1 MTDFVVYLG
10 DVITANNVMIANASL
25 YWDQA
30 ISPTKARGM
39 PWASV
44 FGNHDDAPFVWPLEW
59 FSATGIPQLRE
70 EDCSFRGT
78 ERLELMKNEI
88 KDNALSYSKTGP
100 KELWPSVSNYVLQL
114 LPANGSPS
122 PVALLKDFTRG
133 LKKSFKEDNI
143 IKQPEV
149 MGAMSKWWHCG
160 YLRKNYDETY
170 QGSSSDEGN
179 GEEEVNDEDWS
190 EEEDI
195 CLPRPTKKKKKSKGE
210 RKKKKVPLF
219 ITTRCS
225 PRKFVSL
232 IGTLTTDQRE
242 AIKAFNPF
250 HTLLGVKCG
259 HMHRAFAMHL
269 VQCFNPET
277 CSIEFR
283 RGVVVHITEEDVA
296 RVLGMPIGDTPVPT
310 ECLESH
316 RQKIQQDFHGGYKEI
331 KIVELENEI
340 KKQSTDGTFH
350 RAFMLF
356 TLGCLLCPTT
366 KEVVGSRLFP
376 GVVADDLQT
385 LKTYKW
391 PAFVLD
397 WLVIYFDLNPLDV
410 EVGNELDPPI
420 GSWTK
425 EFIDVRISK
434 EMEDMPI
441 EDSVF
446 SQFPPHNLKN
456 QICIDMYKEHMRQ
469 FIKNS
474 KFLHEMDA
482 SMGEPV
488 VGSPVVGSPQDG
500 PRAEPV
506 QDEGHSPQFSPNF
519 ELYEYGQQGE
529 GEGEGDQIQEK
540 GEGEE
545 EEEEDGDQI
554 KETRDEI
561 EEEGEVGGT
570 KIIHGSAST
579 KRKQEE
585 VVISTDPTKRK
596 RRRNVKPSPS
606 IKSPYVAQ
614 PIVKT
619 TKLTEEEEA
628 IIKYLLKGPT
638 NELSEVLIRIEG
650 AKWPLTRKEVGESFR
665 PRGLVC
671 NMVMYTFTEWRMMKE
686 RAVATNGRPSRHI
699 FAPAFAS
706 NLLATK
712 SDEFSTVLRD
722 DCDPDKLGY
731 DLLKCD
737 MLFLPVLESDH
748 WFCVCISLVESR
760 VYILDSMKGKEEN
773 VEQLE
778 QVGSIVLL
786 ARRTNL
792 VELKKSIEEK
802 ASAVKSA
809 DDGAADLKKRVEELS
824 KSLEESEKDYQVMP
838 NKPLENAETEL
849 KQLKTK
855 ISHSEKELKEKS
867 QQLLSKREEAVA
879 AENELHTR
887 SKDVESVQK
896 ALESLPYEDGKM
908 EALQKDRASELEV
921 VQKFVDEIQILSA
934 QLANVDFTYRDPVNN
949 FDRSK
954 VIGVVAK
961 LIKVKDSST
970 LTALEVAAGGKMFNV
985 LVDTENTGKQLLQN
999 GELRRRV
1006 TIIPLNKIQSHPVPL
1021 RVQNT
1026 AVRLVGKGNAEVAL
1040 SLVGYAEE
1048 LKVAFNNE
1056 IGTRSVTLEGDIFQ
1070 PSGLLTGGSRK
1081 GGGDLLRQ
1089 LHALAEAESELS
1101 VHQKTLSVIEAKIS
1115 ELLPLHKKFK
1125 DLKAQ
1130 LELKS

>member
-1 MTDFVVYLG
+1 MLMDGMWLM
-10 DVITANNVMIANASL
+10 DHTAFIMKSFIIAFN
-25 YWDQA
+25 
-30 ISPTKARGM
+30 M
-39 PWASV
+39 
-44 FGNHDDAPFVWPLEW
+44 
-59 FSATGIPQLRE
+59 
-70 EDCSFRGT
+70 
-78 ERLELMKNEI
+78 
-88 KDNALSYSKTGP
+88 
-100 KELWPSVSNYVLQL
+100 
-114 LPANGSPS
+114 
-122 PVALLKDFTRG
+122 LKDFTRG

-225 PRKFVSL
+225 PRKFVSF

-469 FIKNS
+469 FMKNS

-488 VGSPVVGSPQDG
+488 VGSPVVGSPEDG
-500 PRAEPV
+500 RRAEPV

-638 NELSEVLIRIEG
+638 NELRYFYL
-650 AKWPLTRKEVGESFR
+650 
-665 PRGLVC
+665 
-671 NMVMYTFTEWRMMKE
+671 
-686 RAVATNGRPSRHI
+686 
-699 FAPAFAS
+699 
-706 NLLATK
+706 
-712 SDEFSTVLRD
+712 FS
-722 DCDPDKLGY
+722 P
-731 DLLKCD
+731 
-737 MLFLPVLESDH
+737 
-748 WFCVCISLVESR
+748 
-760 VYILDSMKGKEEN
+760 
-773 VEQLE
+773 
-778 QVGSIVLL
+778 
-786 ARRTNL
+786 
-792 VELKKSIEEK
+792 
-802 ASAVKSA
+802 
-809 DDGAADLKKRVEELS
+809 
-824 KSLEESEKDYQVMP
+824 
-838 NKPLENAETEL
+838 
-849 KQLKTK
+849 
-855 ISHSEKELKEKS
+855 
-867 QQLLSKREEAVA
+867 
-879 AENELHTR
+879 HT
-887 SKDVESVQK
+887 
-896 ALESLPYEDGKM
+896 
-908 EALQKDRASELEV
+908 
-921 VQKFVDEIQILSA
+921 I
-934 QLANVDFTYRDPVNN
+934 
-949 FDRSK
+949 
-954 VIGVVAK
+954 
-961 LIKVKDSST
+961 
-970 LTALEVAAGGKMFNV
+970 
-985 LVDTENTGKQLLQN
+985 
-999 GELRRRV
+999 
-1006 TIIPLNKIQSHPVPL
+1006 
-1021 RVQNT
+1021 
-1026 AVRLVGKGNAEVAL
+1026 
-1040 SLVGYAEE
+1040 
-1048 LKVAFNNE
+1048 
-1056 IGTRSVTLEGDIFQ
+1056 
-1070 PSGLLTGGSRK
+1070 
-1081 GGGDLLRQ
+1081 
-1089 LHALAEAESELS
+1089 
-1101 VHQKTLSVIEAKIS
+1101 
-1115 ELLPLHKKFK
+1115 
-1125 DLKAQ
+1125 
-1130 LELKS
+1130 

>member
-1 MTDFVVYLG
+1 MEKLNLEIVTKMS
-10 DVITANNVMIANASL
+10 DVNCYAITVQPALI
-25 YWDQA
+25 
-30 ISPTKARGM
+30 
-39 PWASV
+39 
-44 FGNHDDAPFVWPLEW
+44 
-59 FSATGIPQLRE
+59 E
-70 EDCSFRGT
+70 EVKTRQMED
-78 ERLELMKNEI
+78 
-88 KDNALSYSKTGP
+88 SK
-100 KELWPSVSNYVLQL
+100 
-114 LPANGSPS
+114 
-122 PVALLKDFTRG
+122 KDFTRG

-397 WLVIYFDLNPLDV
+397 WLVNEIRNYKVRVTNKSGGKAERVGGSLFLLMVIYFDLNPLDV

-488 VGSPVVGSPQDG
+488 VGSPVVGSPEDG
-500 PRAEPV
+500 RRAEPV

-519 ELYEYGQQGE
+519 ELYEYGQQGEGE

-561 EEEGEVGGT
+561 EEEGE
-570 KIIHGSAST
+570 
-579 KRKQEE
+579 
-585 VVISTDPTKRK
+585 
-596 RRRNVKPSPS
+596 
-606 IKSPYVAQ
+606 
-614 PIVKT
+614 
-619 TKLTEEEEA
+619 
-628 IIKYLLKGPT
+628 
-638 NELSEVLIRIEG
+638 
-650 AKWPLTRKEVGESFR
+650 
-665 PRGLVC
+665 
-671 NMVMYTFTEWRMMKE
+671 
-686 RAVATNGRPSRHI
+686 
-699 FAPAFAS
+699 S

-921 VQKFVDEIQILSA
+921 VQKFKDEIRIPSA

-949 FDRSK
+949 FDSSK

-1130 LELKS
+1130 LELKSYDLSLFQSRAEQNEHHKVVWFSRQQRILKWNFFIAG

>member
-1 MTDFVVYLG
+1 M
-10 DVITANNVMIANASL
+10 
-25 YWDQA
+25 
-30 ISPTKARGM
+30 
-39 PWASV
+39 
-44 FGNHDDAPFVWPLEW
+44 
-59 FSATGIPQLRE
+59 
-70 EDCSFRGT
+70 
-78 ERLELMKNEI
+78 
-88 KDNALSYSKTGP
+88 
-100 KELWPSVSNYVLQL
+100 
-114 LPANGSPS
+114 
-122 PVALLKDFTRG
+122 DFTRG

-149 MGAMSKWWHCG
+149 MGAMSEWWHRG

-242 AIKAFNPF
+242 AIKALNPF

-316 RQKIQQDFHGGYKEI
+316 RRKIQQDFHGGYKEI

-340 KKQSTDGTFH
+340 KKQSTDGSFH
-350 RAFMLF
+350 RAYMLF

-397 WLVIYFDLNPLDV
+397 WLVNEIRNYKVRVTNKSGGKAERIGGSMFLLMVIYFDLNPLDV
-410 EVGNELDPPI
+410 VEVGNELEPPI
-420 GSWTK
+420 ALWTK
-425 EFIDVRISK
+425 ELIDVRISK

-441 EDSVF
+441 EDSIF

-456 QICIDMYKEHMRQ
+456 QICIDMYKEYMRQ
-469 FIKNS
+469 FINNS

-482 SMGEPV
+482 AMGEPV

-519 ELYEYGQQGE
+519 ELYEYGEQGEGEGE

-540 GEGEE
+540 GEG
-545 EEEEDGDQI
+545 EEEDGDQI

-606 IKSPYVAQ
+606 IKSLYVAQ

-619 TKLTEEEEA
+619 TKLTKEEEA
-628 IIKYLLKGPT
+628 IIKYLVKGPT

-665 PRGLVC
+665 PRGLVS

-706 NLLATK
+706 NLLASK

-760 VYILDSMKGKEEN
+760 VYILDSMKGTAEN
-773 VEQLE
+773 VDQLE
-778 QVGSIVLL
+778 QVCSIVLL

-792 VELKKSIEEK
+792 VERNEKRQRITELKKSIEEK

-824 KSLEESEKDYQVMP
+824 KSLEESEKDYQGVVAGKSSG
-838 NKPLENAETEL
+838 NEDKCLEDQLGDAKVAVANAETEL
-849 KQLKTK
+849 KQLKIK
-855 ISHSEKELKEKS
+855 ISHSEKELKEES

-921 VQKFVDEIQILSA
+921 VQKFKDEIRNLSA
-934 QLANVDFTYRDPVNN
+934 QLANVDFTYRDPVKN

-954 VIGVVAK
+954 VKGVVAK

-970 LTALEVAAGGKMFNV
+970 LTALEVAAGEKMFNV
-985 LVDTENTGKQLLQN
+985 VVDTENTGKQLLQN

-1048 LKVAFNNE
+1048 LK
-1056 IGTRSVTLEGDIFQ
+1056 
-1070 PSGLLTGGSRK
+1070 
-1081 GGGDLLRQ
+1081 
-1089 LHALAEAESELS
+1089 
-1101 VHQKTLSVIEAKIS
+1101 IS
-1115 ELLPLHKKFK
+1115 ELLPLDKKFK

-1130 LELKS
+1130 LELKSYDLSLF

>member
-1 MTDFVVYLG
+1 M
-10 DVITANNVMIANASL
+10 
-25 YWDQA
+25 
-30 ISPTKARGM
+30 
-39 PWASV
+39 
-44 FGNHDDAPFVWPLEW
+44 
-59 FSATGIPQLRE
+59 
-70 EDCSFRGT
+70 
-78 ERLELMKNEI
+78 
-88 KDNALSYSKTGP
+88 
-100 KELWPSVSNYVLQL
+100 
-114 LPANGSPS
+114 
-122 PVALLKDFTRG
+122 DFTRG

-149 MGAMSKWWHCG
+149 IGAMSKWWHRG

-242 AIKAFNPF
+242 AIKALNPF

-316 RQKIQQDFHGGYKEI
+316 KQKIQQDFHGGYKEI

-340 KKQSTDGTFH
+340 KKQSTDGSFH

-397 WLVIYFDLNPLDV
+397 WLVNEIRNYKVRVTNKSGGKAERVGGSLFLLMVIYFDLNPLDV

-488 VGSPVVGSPQDG
+488 VGSPVVGSPEDG
-500 PRAEPV
+500 RRAEPV

-540 GEGEE
+540 GEG
-545 EEEEDGDQI
+545 EEEDGDQI

-760 VYILDSMKGKEEN
+760 VYILDSMKGKEES

-778 QVGSIVLL
+778 QVGSIQQ
-786 ARRTNL
+786 NL
-792 VELKKSIEEK
+792 FAL
-802 ASAVKSA
+802 
-809 DDGAADLKKRVEELS
+809 LKKRPTRRSRNDSHIFTSHYAVVPQQTNIH
-824 KSLEESEKDYQVMP
+824 DCGIYVM
-838 NKPLENAETEL
+838 KFLD
-849 KQLKTK
+849 
-855 ISHSEKELKEKS
+855 
-867 QQLLSKREEAVA
+867 RW
-879 AENELHTR
+879 
-887 SKDVESVQK
+887 
-896 ALESLPYEDGKM
+896 DG
-908 EALQKDRASELEV
+908 R
-921 VQKFVDEIQILSA
+921 
-934 QLANVDFTYRDPVNN
+934 TYP
-949 FDRSK
+949 S
-954 VIGVVAK
+954 
-961 LIKVKDSST
+961 
-970 LTALEVAAGGKMFNV
+970 
-985 LVDTENTGKQLLQN
+985 
-999 GELRRRV
+999 GELQGGHIQKIRKR
-1006 TIIPLNKIQSHPVPL
+1006 LLLHLFMDEKNKERDSI
-1021 RVQNT
+1021 
-1026 AVRLVGKGNAEVAL
+1026 
-1040 SLVGYAEE
+1040 
-1048 LKVAFNNE
+1048 
-1056 IGTRSVTLEGDIFQ
+1056 
-1070 PSGLLTGGSRK
+1070 
-1081 GGGDLLRQ
+1081 
-1089 LHALAEAESELS
+1089 
-1101 VHQKTLSVIEAKIS
+1101 
-1115 ELLPLHKKFK
+1115 
-1125 DLKAQ
+1125 LKAIPRR
-1130 LELKS
+1130 

>member
-1 MTDFVVYLG
+1 MRLPTVVL
-10 DVITANNVMIANASL
+10 VHRRPL
-25 YWDQA
+25 
-30 ISPTKARGM
+30 PR
-39 PWASV
+39 
-44 FGNHDDAPFVWPLEW
+44 DDGA
-59 FSATGIPQLRE
+59 AG
-70 EDCSFRGT
+70 
-78 ERLELMKNEI
+78 ERN
-88 KDNALSYSKTGP
+88 D
-100 KELWPSVSNYVLQL
+100 
-114 LPANGSPS
+114 
-122 PVALLKDFTRG
+122 D
-133 LKKSFKEDNI
+133 
-143 IKQPEV
+143 V

-397 WLVIYFDLNPLDV
+397 WLVNEIRNYKVRVTNKSGGKAERVGGSLFLLMVIYFDLNPLDV

-488 VGSPVVGSPQDG
+488 VGSPVVGSPEDG
-500 PRAEPV
+500 RRAEPV

-561 EEEGEVGGT
+561 EEEGE
-570 KIIHGSAST
+570 
-579 KRKQEE
+579 
-585 VVISTDPTKRK
+585 P
-596 RRRNVKPSPS
+596 
-606 IKSPYVAQ
+606 
-614 PIVKT
+614 
-619 TKLTEEEEA
+619 
-628 IIKYLLKGPT
+628 
-638 NELSEVLIRIEG
+638 
-650 AKWPLTRKEVGESFR
+650 
-665 PRGLVC
+665 
-671 NMVMYTFTEWRMMKE
+671 
-686 RAVATNGRPSRHI
+686 
-699 FAPAFAS
+699 

-792 VELKKSIEEK
+792 VAGPIFL
-802 ASAVKSA
+802 
-809 DDGAADLKKRVEELS
+809 
-824 KSLEESEKDYQVMP
+824 
-838 NKPLENAETEL
+838 
-849 KQLKTK
+849 
-855 ISHSEKELKEKS
+855 
-867 QQLLSKREEAVA
+867 
-879 AENELHTR
+879 
-887 SKDVESVQK
+887 
-896 ALESLPYEDGKM
+896 
-908 EALQKDRASELEV
+908 
-921 VQKFVDEIQILSA
+921 
-934 QLANVDFTYRDPVNN
+934 
-949 FDRSK
+949 
-954 VIGVVAK
+954 
-961 LIKVKDSST
+961 
-970 LTALEVAAGGKMFNV
+970 AAG
-985 LVDTENTGKQLLQN
+985 L
-999 GELRRRV
+999 
-1006 TIIPLNKIQSHPVPL
+1006 
-1021 RVQNT
+1021 
-1026 AVRLVGKGNAEVAL
+1026 A
-1040 SLVGYAEE
+1040 
-1048 LKVAFNNE
+1048 
-1056 IGTRSVTLEGDIFQ
+1056 
-1070 PSGLLTGGSRK
+1070 
-1081 GGGDLLRQ
+1081 
-1089 LHALAEAESELS
+1089 ALALAAALKMDSG
-1101 VHQKTLSVIEAKIS
+1101 VFIMLSVILQPIS
-1115 ELLPLHKKFK
+1115 
-1125 DLKAQ
+1125 ACI
-1130 LELKS
+1130 

>member
-1 MTDFVVYLG
+1 M
-10 DVITANNVMIANASL
+10 
-25 YWDQA
+25 
-30 ISPTKARGM
+30 
-39 PWASV
+39 
-44 FGNHDDAPFVWPLEW
+44 
-59 FSATGIPQLRE
+59 
-70 EDCSFRGT
+70 
-78 ERLELMKNEI
+78 
-88 KDNALSYSKTGP
+88 
-100 KELWPSVSNYVLQL
+100 
-114 LPANGSPS
+114 
-122 PVALLKDFTRG
+122 DFTRG

-149 MGAMSKWWHCG
+149 MGAMSKWWHRG

-242 AIKAFNPF
+242 AIKALNPF

-283 RGVVVHITEEDVA
+283 RGVIVHITEEDVA

-340 KKQSTDGTFH
+340 KKQSTDGSFH

-376 GVVADDLQT
+376 GVVANDLQT

-397 WLVIYFDLNPLDV
+397 WLVNEIRNYKVRVTNKSGGKAERVGGSLFLLMVIYFDLNPLDV

-488 VGSPVVGSPQDG
+488 
-500 PRAEPV
+500 
-506 QDEGHSPQFSPNF
+506 
-519 ELYEYGQQGE
+519 

-540 GEGEE
+540 GEG

-561 EEEGEVGGT
+561 EEEGE
-570 KIIHGSAST
+570 
-579 KRKQEE
+579 
-585 VVISTDPTKRK
+585 
-596 RRRNVKPSPS
+596 
-606 IKSPYVAQ
+606 
-614 PIVKT
+614 
-619 TKLTEEEEA
+619 
-628 IIKYLLKGPT
+628 
-638 NELSEVLIRIEG
+638 
-650 AKWPLTRKEVGESFR
+650 
-665 PRGLVC
+665 
-671 NMVMYTFTEWRMMKE
+671 
-686 RAVATNGRPSRHI
+686 
-699 FAPAFAS
+699 S

-737 MLFLPVLESDH
+737 M
-748 WFCVCISLVESR
+748 
-760 VYILDSMKGKEEN
+760 
-773 VEQLE
+773 
-778 QVGSIVLL
+778 VLL

-792 VELKKSIEEK
+792 VAGPIFL
-802 ASAVKSA
+802 
-809 DDGAADLKKRVEELS
+809 
-824 KSLEESEKDYQVMP
+824 
-838 NKPLENAETEL
+838 
-849 KQLKTK
+849 
-855 ISHSEKELKEKS
+855 
-867 QQLLSKREEAVA
+867 
-879 AENELHTR
+879 
-887 SKDVESVQK
+887 
-896 ALESLPYEDGKM
+896 
-908 EALQKDRASELEV
+908 
-921 VQKFVDEIQILSA
+921 
-934 QLANVDFTYRDPVNN
+934 
-949 FDRSK
+949 
-954 VIGVVAK
+954 
-961 LIKVKDSST
+961 
-970 LTALEVAAGGKMFNV
+970 AAG
-985 LVDTENTGKQLLQN
+985 L
-999 GELRRRV
+999 
-1006 TIIPLNKIQSHPVPL
+1006 
-1021 RVQNT
+1021 
-1026 AVRLVGKGNAEVAL
+1026 A
-1040 SLVGYAEE
+1040 
-1048 LKVAFNNE
+1048 
-1056 IGTRSVTLEGDIFQ
+1056 
-1070 PSGLLTGGSRK
+1070 
-1081 GGGDLLRQ
+1081 
-1089 LHALAEAESELS
+1089 ALALAAALKMDSG
-1101 VHQKTLSVIEAKIS
+1101 VFIMLSVILQPIS
-1115 ELLPLHKKFK
+1115 
-1125 DLKAQ
+1125 ACI
-1130 LELKS
+1130 

>member
-1 MTDFVVYLG
+1 M
-10 DVITANNVMIANASL
+10 
-25 YWDQA
+25 
-30 ISPTKARGM
+30 
-39 PWASV
+39 
-44 FGNHDDAPFVWPLEW
+44 
-59 FSATGIPQLRE
+59 
-70 EDCSFRGT
+70 
-78 ERLELMKNEI
+78 
-88 KDNALSYSKTGP
+88 
-100 KELWPSVSNYVLQL
+100 
-114 LPANGSPS
+114 
-122 PVALLKDFTRG
+122 DFTRG

-149 MGAMSKWWHCG
+149 MGAMSKWWHRG

-232 IGTLTTDQRE
+232 IGTLTIDQRE
-242 AIKAFNPF
+242 AIKALNPF

-259 HMHRAFAMHL
+259 HMQRAFAMHL

-340 KKQSTDGTFH
+340 KKQSTDGSFH

-376 GVVADDLQT
+376 GVVANDLQT

-397 WLVIYFDLNPLDV
+397 WLVNEIRNYKVRVTNKSGGKAERVGGSLFLLMVIYFDLNPLDV

-488 VGSPVVGSPQDG
+488 VGSPVVGSPEDG
-500 PRAEPV
+500 RRAEPV

-529 GEGEGDQIQEK
+529 GEGDQIQEK
-540 GEGEE
+540 GEGE

-671 NMVMYTFTEWRMMKE
+671 NMVMYTFTEWQMMKE

-921 VQKFVDEIQILSA
+921 VQKFKDEIQILSA
-934 QLANVDFTYRDPVNN
+934 QLANVDFTYRDPVKN

-954 VIGVVAK
+954 VKGVVAK

-1048 LKVAFNNE
+1048 LKVAFTNE
-1056 IGTRSVTLEGDIFQ
+1056 IGTPSVTLEGDIFQ

-1115 ELLPLHKKFK
+1115 ELLPLDKKFK

-1130 LELKS
+1130 LELKSYDLSLFQSRAEQNEHHKFQMAMFWQQSFLQMLSFDAFGSGTDHRDGSGGTVADGPADEPAAAALD

>member
-1 MTDFVVYLG
+1 MG
-10 DVITANNVMIANASL
+10 
-25 YWDQA
+25 
-30 ISPTKARGM
+30 
-39 PWASV
+39 
-44 FGNHDDAPFVWPLEW
+44 
-59 FSATGIPQLRE
+59 
-70 EDCSFRGT
+70 
-78 ERLELMKNEI
+78 
-88 KDNALSYSKTGP
+88 
-100 KELWPSVSNYVLQL
+100 
-114 LPANGSPS
+114 
-122 PVALLKDFTRG
+122 KDFTRG

-397 WLVIYFDLNPLDV
+397 WLVNEIRNYKVRVTNKSGEKAERVGGSLFLLMVIYFDLNPLDV

-482 SMGEPV
+482 SMGELV
-488 VGSPVVGSPQDG
+488 VGSPVVGSPEDG
-500 PRAEPV
+500 RRAEPV

-519 ELYEYGQQGE
+519 KLYEYGQQGE

-561 EEEGEVGGT
+561 EEEGE
-570 KIIHGSAST
+570 
-579 KRKQEE
+579 
-585 VVISTDPTKRK
+585 
-596 RRRNVKPSPS
+596 
-606 IKSPYVAQ
+606 
-614 PIVKT
+614 
-619 TKLTEEEEA
+619 
-628 IIKYLLKGPT
+628 
-638 NELSEVLIRIEG
+638 
-650 AKWPLTRKEVGESFR
+650 
-665 PRGLVC
+665 
-671 NMVMYTFTEWRMMKE
+671 
-686 RAVATNGRPSRHI
+686 
-699 FAPAFAS
+699 S

-824 KSLEESEKDYQVMP
+824 KSLEESEKDYQGVVAGKSSG
-838 NKPLENAETEL
+838 NEDKCLED
-849 KQLKTK
+849 QL
-855 ISHSEKELKEKS
+855 
-867 QQLLSKREEAVA
+867 
-879 AENELHTR
+879 ENELHTR

-921 VQKFVDEIQILSA
+921 VQKFEDEIQILSA

-1021 RVQNT
+1021 RVQNP

-1130 LELKS
+1130 LELKSYDLSLFQSRAEQNEHHKVVWFSRQQRILKWNFFIAG

>member
-1 MTDFVVYLG
+1 M
-10 DVITANNVMIANASL
+10 
-25 YWDQA
+25 
-30 ISPTKARGM
+30 
-39 PWASV
+39 
-44 FGNHDDAPFVWPLEW
+44 
-59 FSATGIPQLRE
+59 
-70 EDCSFRGT
+70 
-78 ERLELMKNEI
+78 
-88 KDNALSYSKTGP
+88 
-100 KELWPSVSNYVLQL
+100 
-114 LPANGSPS
+114 
-122 PVALLKDFTRG
+122 DFTRG

-149 MGAMSKWWHCG
+149 MGAMSKWWHRG

-242 AIKAFNPF
+242 AIKALNPF

-316 RQKIQQDFHGGYKEI
+316 SRKIQQDFHGGYKEI

-340 KKQSTDGTFH
+340 KKQRTDGSFH
-350 RAFMLF
+350 RAYMLF

-397 WLVIYFDLNPLDV
+397 WLVNEIRNYKVRVTNKSGGKAERVGGSLFLLMVIYFDLNPLDV
-410 EVGNELDPPI
+410 EVGNELEPPI

-469 FIKNS
+469 FMNNS

-482 SMGEPV
+482 AMGEPV
-488 VGSPVVGSPQDG
+488 VGSPVVGSPEDG

-540 GEGEE
+540 GEGEEE

-665 PRGLVC
+665 PRGLVS

-686 RAVATNGRPSRHI
+686 RAVATNGRSSRHI

-773 VEQLE
+773 MEQLE
-778 QVGSIVLL
+778 LVGSIVLL

-824 KSLEESEKDYQVMP
+824 KSLEESEKDYQGVVAGKSSG
-838 NKPLENAETEL
+838 NEDKCLED
-849 KQLKTK
+849 QL
-855 ISHSEKELKEKS
+855 EY
-867 QQLLSKREEAVA
+867 
-879 AENELHTR
+879 ELHTR

-908 EALQKDRASELEV
+908 EALQRDRAFELEV
-921 VQKFVDEIQILSA
+921 VQKFKDEIQILSA
-934 QLANVDFTYRDPVNN
+934 QLASVDFTYRDPVKN

-954 VIGVVAK
+954 VKGVVAK

-985 LVDTENTGKQLLQN
+985 VVDTKNTGKQLLQN

-1006 TIIPLNKIQSHPVPL
+1006 TIIPLNKIQSHHVPL

-1048 LKVAFNNE
+1048 LKKELAEVVSAWCCAVVIE
-1056 IGTRSVTLEGDIFQ
+1056 L
-1070 PSGLLTGGSRK
+1070 

-1089 LHALAEAESELS
+1089 LHA
-1101 VHQKTLSVIEAKIS
+1101 
-1115 ELLPLHKKFK
+1115 FGRG
-1125 DLKAQ
+1125 
-1130 LELKS
+1130 

>member
-1 MTDFVVYLG
+1 MLVVV
-10 DVITANNVMIANASL
+10 DDEDDDNS
-25 YWDQA
+25 
-30 ISPTKARGM
+30 
-39 PWASV
+39 
-44 FGNHDDAPFVWPLEW
+44 HDDDNDDSNDDEEKVPIKAPDRGRGQLEI
-59 FSATGIPQLRE
+59 TYLDE
-70 EDCSFRGT
+70 
-78 ERLELMKNEI
+78 
-88 KDNALSYSKTGP
+88 
-100 KELWPSVSNYVLQL
+100 ELW
-114 LPANGSPS
+114 
-122 PVALLKDFTRG
+122 KDFTRG

-397 WLVIYFDLNPLDV
+397 WLVNEIRNYKVRVTNKSGGKAERVGGSLFLLMVIYFDLNPLDV
-410 EVGNELDPPI
+410 EVGNELEPPI

-482 SMGEPV
+482 SMGELV
-488 VGSPVVGSPQDG
+488 VGSPVVGSPEDG
-500 PRAEPV
+500 RRAEPV

-540 GEGEE
+540 GEG
-545 EEEEDGDQI
+545 EEEDGDQI

-628 IIKYLLKGPT
+628 IIKYLLKGQT

-921 VQKFVDEIQILSA
+921 VQKFEDEIQILSA

-1130 LELKS
+1130 LELKSYDLSLFQSRAEQNEHHKVVWFSRQQRILKWNFFIAG